1 MPRIRKEPEP
11 DQEDVHASTPP
22 TPEPPTP
29 PAETPPPKPVAVVQ
43 RRIETVHVS
52 MPLGEIGPG
61 YRSTHVQAFLDTAQ
75 AETMQRLLTGLRDL
89 RRTTINGRQVVSAAD
104 AVRWL
109 LEQAG
114 A

>member
-1 MPRIRKEPEP
+1 MPRIRKEP
-11 DQEDVHASTPP
+11 DQEELATPP
-22 TPEPPTP
+22 PPEPPTP

-43 RRIETVHVS
+43 RRIETVAVS

-75 AETMQRLLTGLRDL
+75 AETMQRLVVGLRD
-89 RRTTINGRQVVSAAD
+89 RRATTANHREIRSAAD

-109 LEQAG
+109 LEQMG
-114 A
+114 S